1 MSQKR
6 NLPSWI
12 SSRDPPHPH
21 PQPESKKKPKDDAD
35 DEHNIRNA
43 PQSSS
48 TTMDFSKLLV
58 CENCLHFFSC
68 HCDLSFF

>member
-12 SSRDPPHPH
+12 TSRDP
-21 PQPESKKKPKDDAD
+21 PQPESKKKPKDA

-43 PQSSS
+43 PESSS

-58 CENCLHFFSC
+58 CENCLH
-68 HCDLSFF
+68 LLAVIVI